1 MVDSGNDTKPLIISI
16 VGPLMNKVKLS
27 MLSAKKNTK
36 LAAKLKPTIELL
48 AEQLLPHFLSENQNN
63 YDEVNNM
70 QNLCYLLAMKTQQVF
85 NSRIIHTC
93 IDQNWDLKGFKQVLV
108 RILRQ
113 LGAQDYDD
121 VTKDLDTCIK
131 TQNLQSSS
139 CIKAIGSFIRNGKK
153 PISEDDLSNPI
164 TTYETRFEFLKEDI
178 QQYRLQR
185 IKHECF
191 SVLHPWAYDLD
202 KVDFKYIMNNDLTS
216 KVCQHLRTQNTQ
228 VFWLTFFKSQA
239 AISADDFFGAL
250 RELANLNKIP
260 DFYSQN
266 LPAYQQAA
274 INCDFVFSLT
284 EHSEE
289 ITVLVQQVVDAGSRV
304 GYNALQD
311 QVKTYSDTFNL
322 EAHRIQTLPAG
333 LSASENPRLHQF
345 MNDRDLST
353 IRMRELSPGELEIPV
368 DLQRRTFDALPDR
381 AASHKLHMKF
391 EAVDTEE
398 LKNLEISVDGTQGI
412 FKIGEGEANH
422 YQIPNDK
429 KLWESQ
435 LMIVCKDGKYYIRDL
450 GVVHTSRIKVDM
462 NTNIQIQ

>member
-1 MVDSGNDTKPLIISI
+1 M
-16 VGPLMNKVKLS
+16 
-27 MLSAKKNTK
+27 
-36 LAAKLKPTIELL
+36 
-48 AEQLLPHFLSENQNN
+48 
-63 YDEVNNM
+63 
-70 QNLCYLLAMKTQQVF
+70 
-85 NSRIIHTC
+85 
-93 IDQNWDLKGFKQVLV
+93 
-108 RILRQ
+108 
-113 LGAQDYDD
+113 
-121 VTKDLDTCIK
+121 
-131 TQNLQSSS
+131 
-139 CIKAIGSFIRNGKK
+139 
-153 PISEDDLSNPI
+153 
-164 TTYETRFEFLKEDI
+164 
-178 QQYRLQR
+178 
-185 IKHECF
+185 
-191 SVLHPWAYDLD
+191 
-202 KVDFKYIMNNDLTS
+202 
-216 KVCQHLRTQNTQ
+216 
-228 VFWLTFFKSQA
+228 
-239 AISADDFFGAL
+239 
-250 RELANLNKIP
+250 
-260 DFYSQN
+260 
-266 LPAYQQAA
+266 PAYQQAA
-274 INCDFVFSLT
+274 INCDFVFSLS

-311 QVKTYSDTFNL
+311 QVKTYTDTFNL

-450 GVVHTSRIKVDM
+450 GVVHTSRIRVDM